1 MAGAVGQPLNYHE
14 VRALGCGGCAAAEIA
29 PGQVACAIRVTAGM
43 ATVSSSA
50 CAHDAHAAWGD
61 PDDSQE
67 SSPLTANPRAI
78 VETAAARLDRLR
90 TRLPSA
96 ARACLVTRI
105 APATCPGALTTAAD
119 RSRTASAGRVVDAG
133 RWTSRVSRVRRETH
147 PEALRA
153 RRHRFATGGRACWV
167 ADPDWGCLVRYERRR
182 ASASGQSPADA
193 FPTRWSRPAA
203 TTLPALAPQIAHAT
217 CPGAISAGAGAATAA
232 ARTRPAVRSQTA
244 ALTPT
249 REARSRSARRA
260 SRARRPRSR
269 SRSGRGKR
277 G

>member
-67 SSPLTANPRAI
+67 SSRLTANPRAI
-78 VETAAARLDRLR
+78 VETAAACPDRLR

-105 APATCPGALTTAAD
+105 APATWPGALTTAAD
-119 RSRTASAGRVVDAG
+119 RARTASAGRVVAAG
-133 RWTSRVSRVRRETH
+133 RWTSRVSGVRRETH
-147 PEALRA
+147 PKALQA
-153 RRHRFATGGRACWV
+153 WRHRFATGGRACWLPTLIGAV
-167 ADPDWGCLVRYERRR
+167 GRGTRGAVLQRQDDRRR
-182 ASASGQSPADA
+182 MR
-193 FPTRWSRPAA
+193 FPRDGHGR
-203 TTLPALAPQIAHAT
+203 
-217 CPGAISAGAGAATAA
+217 
-232 ARTRPAVRSQTA
+232 RTRPCR
-244 ALTPT
+244 
-249 REARSRSARRA
+249 RWRRSRPTPCARDLPRCDLTL
-260 SRARRPRSR
+260 PRSEEHTSELQ
-269 SRSGRGKR
+269 SRLHLV
-277 G
+277 